1 MEAMAES
8 TVLLR
13 CLNCG
18 TVNRI
23 PLGRLRA
30 EPKCGRCKS
39 LIRYPDKP
47 VEMTGARF
55 DREVLDNP
63 GAVLLFFWAS
73 WCAHCR
79 AMIPLMEEV
88 AHEKAGIMEVAMIN
102 SEKEPSLARRFDV
115 LSVPKLILYR
125 YGRKIDEIN
134 GELNRDG
141 LKAWIGYA
149 LSR

>member
-13 CLNCG
+13 CSNCG

-23 PLGRLRA
+23 PVVRLRA

-39 LIRYPDKP
+39 LIRYPEKP
-47 VEMTGARF
+47 VEMTGAGF
-55 DREVLDNP
+55 DREVLEHP

-88 AHEKAGIMEVAMIN
+88 AREKAGIMKVAMIN

-115 LSVPKLILYR
+115 VSVPKLILYR
-125 YGRKIDEIN
+125 YGKKIDEIN
-134 GELNRDG
+134 GELSRDR
-141 LKAWIGYA
+141 LKAWIAYS